1 MISNKLHAITRF
13 FTFHPLTLFIRS
25 SYTSFVYLTH
35 SMLFFLSL
43 FSNILYIYI
52 GMNLGC
58 VELCAIIIKSVFL
71 FFLFFFFQFESK
83 HEPIARCVSGW
94 ISMGFIIF
102 RKLRFSCRSFG
113 RLVKSDI
120 RWKSANQF
128 TRYAWTIFR
137 LINLFRTL
145 ELAVCMN

>member
-35 SMLFFLSL
+35 SMFFISFLQHP
-43 FSNILYIYI
+43 LYIYRNEFRLCWAVCDNYKI
-52 GMNLGC
+52 GFF
-58 VELCAIIIKSVFL
+58 VFP
-71 FFLFFFFQFESK
+71 FFFFQFESK

>member
-13 FTFHPLTLFIRS
+13 FTFHPLTLLYRS
-25 SYTSFVYLTH
+25 CTFVYLTH
-35 SMLFFLSL
+35 SMLFLSL
-43 FSNILYIYI
+43 FSSIHILYRSE
-52 GMNLGC
+52 MNLGC
-58 VELCAIIIKSVFL
+58 VERYAIIIKSL
-71 FFLFFFFQFESK
+71 FLFFFFFFFSIQSK
-83 HEPIARCVSGW
+83 HELIARCVSGW

>member
-13 FTFHPLTLFIRS
+13 FTFHPLTLLYRS
-25 SYTSFVYLTH
+25 CTFVYLTH
-35 SMLFFLSL
+35 SMLFLSL
-43 FSNILYIYI
+43 FSSIHILYRS

-58 VELCAIIIKSVFL
+58 VERYAIIIKSLFL
-71 FFLFFFFQFESK
+71 FFLFFFSIQSK
-83 HEPIARCVSGW
+83 HELIARCVSGW